1 MPAAMASWQTAAS
14 FILLAPTSVIS
25 APVRPV
31 SRAAA
36 SISARIA
43 SKFSRIDIAC
53 ASLSLSYLS
62 RVRPLEAGA
71 AVFIG

>member
-1 MPAAMASWQTAAS
+1 MPAAMASWQAAAS
-14 FILLAPTSVIS
+14 FILLAPTSRIS
-25 APVRPV
+25 FGSRPA

-36 SISARIA
+36 AMFARIA